1 VNVAEAQGLPRRLN
15 VVSGILRDAAAEL
28 RPDLSREGAR
38 S

>member
-1 VNVAEAQGLPRRLN
+1 

-28 RPDLSREGAR
+28 RPDLDGDRVR